1 MVQMSRQRAVE
12 LNCRC
17 ASQRVPWRP
26 CLPNANLIGKEEGLA
41 DVMHLENDDAF
52 ALVKCGA
59 NEKLA
64 RGFDVHHRSLLVPP
78 PAMRTAKGGASRM
91 GGDSPP
97 PDVLVIE
104 IDSLSRA
111 AAHRHLPKLMQ
122 LLDTHPRIR
131 DQYID
136 VELKL
141 LGVAGSNSVPNQ
153 AAFLSGCEAV
163 FQGREHLDGRPQ
175 TMLAQSGGGHRLWCP
190 FTTNASSP
198 PAHPPWLF
206 SIAKQLGYTTFF
218 GEEICSAGKPSSLH
232 FQTTFTVTSAFTFKT
247 HSQSTHVTQPCA
259 TSQLSSGSPW
269 AIDALI
275 KDSGASHSIDHSL
288 DAIYCRIAEQTHRAS
303 WPADVPAPQIPPPGG
318 TASPSGPL
326 FQAEFGTCI
335 GGQNR
340 FAWPLKQIEQLWQ
353 AHGDS
358 PKFAFYSSSPLHAW
372 LQQPMVSNS
381 EIDIPTHKRAAL
393 EAYDATLSDFLDPF
407 LHRHPNTLILLR
419 GDHGQHH
426 GPEAVEFDVQVEHRM
441 PWGRLLVP
449 SRLVP
454 NASRL
459 RTNAER
465 LLSPFDLHATLQ
477 AAMLRGTIG
486 QRTQPVETLNITG
499 SRAPIDLLMTEV
511 PALRTCRQARIPA
524 FLCPCQHE
532 RLPSGDFS
540 YGPWGVRL

>member
-122 LLDTHPRIR
+122 LLDTHPRILGR
-131 DQYID
+131 YID

-198 PAHPPWLF
+198 PARPPWLF

-218 GEEICSAGKPSSLH
+218 GEEICSAGEPSSLRFLH
-232 FQTTFTVTSAFTFKT
+232 L
-247 HSQSTHVTQPCA
+247 H
-259 TSQLSSGSPW
+259 
-269 AIDALI
+269 
-275 KDSGASHSIDHSL
+275 SHSKH
-288 DAIYCRIAEQTHRAS
+288 IAKA
-303 WPADVPAPQIPPPGG
+303 
-318 TASPSGPL
+318 
-326 FQAEFGTCI
+326 
-335 GGQNR
+335 
-340 FAWPLKQIEQLWQ
+340 
-353 AHGDS
+353 
-358 PKFAFYSSSPLHAW
+358 
-372 LQQPMVSNS
+372 
-381 EIDIPTHKRAAL
+381 
-393 EAYDATLSDFLDPF
+393 
-407 LHRHPNTLILLR
+407 
-419 GDHGQHH
+419 
-426 GPEAVEFDVQVEHRM
+426 RM
-441 PWGRLLVP
+441 
-449 SRLVP
+449 
-454 NASRL
+454 
-459 RTNAER
+459 
-465 LLSPFDLHATLQ
+465 
-477 AAMLRGTIG
+477 
-486 QRTQPVETLNITG
+486 
-499 SRAPIDLLMTEV
+499 
-511 PALRTCRQARIPA
+511 
-524 FLCPCQHE
+524 
-532 RLPSGDFS
+532 
-540 YGPWGVRL
+540 